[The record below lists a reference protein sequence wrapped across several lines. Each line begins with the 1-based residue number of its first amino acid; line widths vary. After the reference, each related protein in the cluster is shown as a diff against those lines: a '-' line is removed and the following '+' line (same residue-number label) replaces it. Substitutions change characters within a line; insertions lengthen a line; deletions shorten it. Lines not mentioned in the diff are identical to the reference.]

1 MNKTNTNFFRSIL
14 LASLLLA
21 TYMSQAQM
29 YPFKS
34 AERIISL
41 PIPDSTYVLA
51 RAIDEKNLLTSYSIP
66 AASYGNFFEDNT
78 RYNSD

>member
-1 MNKTNTNFFRSIL
+1 MHKTNTNFFRSIL

-34 AERIISL
+34 AERVVNLSAGNLQNLLIR
-41 PIPDSTYVLA
+41 T
-51 RAIDEKNLLTSYSIP
+51 IDETIY
-66 AASYGNFFEDNT
+66 
-78 RYNSD
+78 